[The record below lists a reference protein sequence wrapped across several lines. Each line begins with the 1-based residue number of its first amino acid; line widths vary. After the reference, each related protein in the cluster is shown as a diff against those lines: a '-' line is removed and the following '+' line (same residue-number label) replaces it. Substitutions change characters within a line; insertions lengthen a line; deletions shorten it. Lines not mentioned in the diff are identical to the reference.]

1 MIQVRKVIVI
11 YWIFTSPSIDLDLK
25 CQVIM
30 TGFAD
35 QATSSLNSSCDY
47 KSLHISPSPD
57 NLSAVCFP
65 NNPLPSTW
73 FLAKNTTRKL
83 RFTPKLVIFFEVQ
96 KTPLQAFYQGVLT
109 VFCCPSNSRWPH
121 LSPWAHGWC
130 YEAFANLPCHCGK
143 EEPSCKCPT
152 KTHKIMELYI
162 TQKFQVPVLP

>member
-11 YWIFTSPSIDLDLK
+11 YCWMFTSPSIDLDLK

-35 QATSSLNSSCDY
+35 QATSSLNNSCDY

-65 NNPLPSTW
+65 NNPLPLTW

-83 RFTPKLVIFFEVQ
+83 RFAPKLVIFFEVQ
-96 KTPLQAFYQGVLT
+96 FTSPGIFWLGGT
-109 VFCCPSNSRWPH
+109 PH
-121 LSPWAHGWC
+121 LTPRRAHWWC

-152 KTHKIMELYI
+152 KTHKIMEPYI
-162 TQKFQVPVLP
+162 TLKFQVPVLP

>member
-30 TGFAD
+30 MGFAD

-65 NNPLPSTW
+65 NNPLPLTW

-83 RFTPKLVIFFEVQ
+83 RFTPKLVIFSRFNS
-96 KTPLQAFYQGVLT
+96 PLQAFFVVGRFRTWLLELICGATKLLPICHVT
-109 VFCCPSNSRWPH
+109 VARRSHPASAPQK
-121 LSPWAHGWC
+121 PD
-130 YEAFANLPCHCGK
+130 K
-143 EEPSCKCPT
+143 K
-152 KTHKIMELYI
+152 KTHGTVYH
-162 TQKFQVPVLP
+162 QKFQAPVLP